1 VAIDR
6 PRLSTAL
13 YCPPLPGPVPCLRSH
28 ERVCASARGCA
39 VVRATPSQA
48 TVQLGNVL
56 LVHRRVR
63 LAPRRRAGE
72 LVCSLVH
79 ARERVRACCRA
90 WPRVG
95 PVRRR
100 RALWSTASLSRCS
113 GHSPPCSA
121 VLIAPPPPR
130 HHCHLLHGTGP
141 ARVTPVLR
149 SRPMA
154 LGSCL
159 RSVRSSGPARRARRR
174 SARRWA
180 ASCETIRCCMSR
192 TVHRTRPCCIRYP
205 VSALRACGLVMMHS
219 LLLHAQH

>member
-1 VAIDR
+1 M
-6 PRLSTAL
+6 
-13 YCPPLPGPVPCLRSH
+13 PCLRSH
-28 ERVCASARGCA
+28 ERVCATAR
-39 VVRATPSQA
+39 
-48 TVQLGNVL
+48 
-56 LVHRRVR
+56 R
-63 LAPRRRAGE
+63 LAAALWCEPRRAK
-72 LVCSLVH
+72 LLCSLATCYWFTVEFGLLREDGQ
-79 ARERVRACCRA
+79 ASLCARLCTRERVRACCRA